1 MVKPSTNWLTQV
13 ADTKYVGYGEKAA
26 FKVKQE
32 GIRAFIQA
40 KGERVDSDQ
49 AEHTAR

>member
-32 GIRAFIQA
+32 GIRAFIQS
-40 KGERVDSDQ
+40 KG
-49 AEHTAR
+49 ATPARSKIAHK